1 MILVGTPRQMLCAFA
16 FLNSCTQWKWSLW
29 VSTYQDF
36 GRVCSVVQHPDSSVC
51 LPFSTYQD
59 FGRVCSVAQHP
70 DSSVCLP
77 FSTYQYFGR
86 GCSVV
91 WYLQYYWEW
100 VIIISVLSLGKVH
113 EQWSESSRTM
123 WFVPFC
129 RVEWFKFNF
138 WVLAAFLENQA
149 NSTFVLDVVQRF
161 SYQFLKPQNWL
172 KLISHIFPFWK
183 DLPNFF

>member
-1 MILVGTPRQMLCAFA
+1 MVALVSIGALCASPTLRSCGFWRIYSESSKVLYYGLGTTMVLVGTPRQMLYAFA
-16 FLNSCTQWKWSLW
+16 FLISCTQWKWSLW
-29 VSTYQDF
+29 VSTHQDF

-59 FGRVCSVAQHP
+59 FGRVCSVAQNP

-100 VIIISVLSLGKVH
+100 EIIISVLSLGKVH
-113 EQWSESSRTM
+113 KQGSESSGTM
-123 WFVPFC
+123 
-129 RVEWFKFNF
+129 
-138 WVLAAFLENQA
+138 
-149 NSTFVLDVVQRF
+149 
-161 SYQFLKPQNWL
+161 
-172 KLISHIFPFWK
+172 
-183 DLPNFF
+183 